1 MTKKVSRIVVSNE
14 FKRKLKM
21 ISAEADVSMCEMTDE
36 LAGLLDELKEK
47 RGKKYEFKL

>member
-1 MTKKVSRIVVSNE
+1 MTKKVSRIVGSNN

-21 ISAEADVSMCEMTDE
+21 ISAACDKSMSDMTEE
-36 LAGLLDELKEK
+36 LADLLDELKEK